1 MLPKTTVS
9 SQFQCPNCRAYWDLN
24 AEVDVDVD
32 MEDDES
38 VNGDEAPQADGNDT
52 AMADSSVVVTPAA
65 DTQVN
70 GDHRPRNSALL
81 SRRQATNPDSS
92 EIASVTGS
100 AAIDVPRRNGDN
112 GHHLEPSR
120 TRTPDTERLI
130 NGEGPLTPRN
140 DVGPFIL
147 DGSAGRRTTPHVV
160 PLAEVTE
167 GESTS

>member
-24 AEVDVDVD
+24 ADVDVDVD
-32 MEDDES
+32 MDDDES
-38 VNGDEAPQADGNDT
+38 INGDETQEPDANDT
-52 AMADSSVVVTPAA
+52 AMPDTSVVVTPAA
-65 DTQVN
+65 EGQVN

-81 SRRQATNPDSS
+81 SRRQVTNPDSP
-92 EIASVTGS
+92 EIASVTAS
-100 AAIDVPRRNGDN
+100 SAIDVPRRNGEN
-112 GHHLEPSR
+112 GPHLEPTR

-147 DGSAGRRTTPHVV
+147 DGSAGRRTTSHVV
-160 PLAEVTE
+160 AMSEVTE
-167 GESTS
+167 GDSTS